1 MNPANE
7 AYRIQQRDRQE
18 TERLKLYRPGWD
30 DSLTFIAEKN
40 RGELLFNDWL
50 SENIKDAVAQADEI
64 QMQRLKDK
72 WHAEYVM
79 QTWGWTVEQYDSWV
93 ETENREQREKWTC
106 IDFNEK
112 IRLGL
117 V

>member
-40 RGELLFNDWL
+40 RGELLFNTWL
-50 SENIKDAVAQADEI
+50 PENIKDAVAQADEI

-79 QTWGWTVEQYDSWV
+79 QTWGWTVAEYNQNVKD
-93 ETENREQREKWTC
+93 ENREQKEQWTKP
-106 IDFNEK
+106 DFNETP
-112 IRLGL
+112 RGMS
-117 V
+117 